1 MNREVW
7 PATVHSITV
16 LDMTEQLTLSP
27 FRECFSNLKSLNL
40 VIGSS
45 LLPSVPE
52 LFTSVFIRHITYSML
67 SLICCVPL
75 FPNYW
80 LFFWYFSTIPGPRFF
95 FYSVPQHP
103 GVGLQVVFYPIG
115 VESMKSTKSSKSTK
129 LTLCQRNV
137 SFGQLMVYTDWG
149 GFTQELWGGC
159 VCVCCCVSICRTH
172 SVCLELSAIPSPT
185 HPLPHL
191 IKP

>member
-1 MNREVW
+1 
-7 PATVHSITV
+7 
-16 LDMTEQLTLSP
+16 MTEQLTLSP

-45 LLPSVPE
+45 LLPVCLNCSHLCILDTLLTQCFHWYAVFPSSQTIDF
-52 LFTSVFIRHITYSML
+52 LLILLYYSRSSVF
-67 SLICCVPL
+67 
-75 FPNYW
+75 F
-80 LFFWYFSTIPGPRFF
+80 
-95 FYSVPQHP
+95 
-103 GVGLQVVFYPIG
+103 LQCPSASRGGIAGSILPHRSWIKEVNKVIK
-115 VESMKSTKSSKSTK
+115 V
-129 LTLCQRNV
+129 TLCQRNV
-137 SFGQLMVYTDWG
+137 SFGQLLVYTDWG
-149 GFTQELWGGC
+149 GFTQELWGVC